1 MSGDEAFD
9 LAAAEIRADGSDLS
23 TSIEVLAAKLETTL
37 PDATRVT
44 RRRRRLLGR
53 EQRVKRLEV
62 SLGPSRYE
70 VDVEGEAVEAWR
82 ERTVRGV
89 VIKREPVDLAGW
101 VAGLTQEL
109 GARSEDSAAA
119 RAALARLLG

>member
-1 MSGDEAFD
+1 MSGDEGFD
-9 LAAAEIRADGSDLS
+9 LAAAELRADGSDLS
-23 TSIEVLAAKLETTL
+23 TSIEVLAAKLEATL

-53 EQRVKRLEV
+53 EQRVRRLDV
-62 SLGPSRYE
+62 SLGQSRYE
-70 VDVEGEAVEAWR
+70 LHVEGETVEAWR

-89 VIKREPVDLAGW
+89 VIKREPVELAGW
-101 VAGLTQEL
+101 VAGVTQEL

-119 RAALARLLG
+119 RAALERLLG